1 MTMEKPAHIVRFE
14 NYANAGAGCI
24 SQTTAGS
31 VALVIGAL
39 RVQRP
44 FFRGKAFRS
53 TRWLVRRLRW
63 WTGWCCPNATATTT
77 IQPTPS
83 AKTNTRPNTKQ
94 MLNPE

>member
-14 NYANAGAGCI
+14 KLRERGRWLYIA
-24 SQTTAGS
+24 TTAGS

-39 RVQRP
+39 QW
-44 FFRGKAFRS
+44 FNGIFRGKAFRS